1 MSNLIVH
8 GGTPLRGRITPSANK
23 NAVLPVLCA
32 TLLTQAPLTLH
43 GVPDIT
49 DVRKI
54 LDIFRTLGSDV
65 RMDQASGTLELHHK
79 DTAFDAAAHRLPEEM
94 RSSIM
99 LVPPLLA
106 RFGVARLEDN
116 VKGCTLGVREIDP
129 HVEVF
134 RSFGGAVERAQGS
147 LLVRCDGPLHAT
159 HHWLDYASVTTTE
172 NFVLCAAS
180 ARGVSTLNNA
190 ASEPH
195 VQEFCRFMA
204 CASTASARRA
214 SRCTAARRW
223 GAASSAS
230 TRTSTRS
237 PPSWPSGPSPAAT
250 WWCATARRRT
260 SR

>member
-8 GGTPLRGRITPSANK
+8 GGTPLQGRIIPSSNK

-32 TLLTQAPLTLH
+32 TLLTSEPLSLH

-54 LDIFRTLGSDV
+54 LDIFEKLGSSV
-65 RMDQASGTLELHHK
+65 QMDYATGELKLHHVN
-79 DTAFDAAAHRLPEEM
+79 THFDACKDHLPEEM

-134 RSFGGAVERAQGS
+134 HRFGGRVERPKA
-147 LLVRCDGPLHAT
+147 RC
-159 HHWLDYASVTTTE
+159 
-172 NFVLCAAS
+172 
-180 ARGVSTLNNA
+180 
-190 ASEPH
+190 
-195 VQEFCRFMA
+195 
-204 CASTASARRA
+204 
-214 SRCTAARRW
+214 
-223 GAASSAS
+223 
-230 TRTSTRS
+230 
-237 PPSWPSGPSPAAT
+237 
-250 WWCATARRRT
+250 
-260 SR
+260 